1 MTNPVPQSLPSSPA
15 ASGVSVRAS
24 LLFRAFLIVV
34 MALGIFAI
42 STYAFIVAPTI
53 ERLADTQMRQTAG
66 ELGSRVQ
73 RLLATVEIT
82 LNTSRHWGLN
92 NSLTLDQVEK
102 FNEFFFPVIENH
114 PEISSVL
121 VAHESGREILLLYAD
136 GKWINRLSDPQRW
149 GKKTT
154 WLTWSGNRILEK
166 TEIIE
171 RDYDARKRPWFGGAM
186 ALARDEDV
194 FWTSPYIFFTTKE
207 PGVTAAS
214 RWTAS
219 DGSRYVVAHDVKL
232 LDLSHFTRQITA
244 GTSGVGMLLDDA
256 GQLVGVPRAE
266 RFSSD
271 DEIKKAVLKPLAEQ
285 GLPLLAE
292 GWRRWSEQG
301 RPDGSL
307 NAMGFEGV
315 DWFTHFRRIFIGQQP
330 FWLGVMAPRRDFVPV
345 SGEQVALLAA
355 LIVGTLG
362 FAALVTLPI
371 ARRFAAPL
379 ETLAEESARI
389 GRMDLAR
396 PVDIRSD
403 LKEIAALAS
412 AQEAMR
418 VALQASTASLE
429 EANAT
434 LESRVLE
441 RTRELERSQR
451 AAEWSRQLM
460 RDMADSLPC
469 AAFRFEVAPDG
480 TELFRFISAKAED
493 IWGATPSSLMDDP
506 DQRWNRVHPED
517 RQAARTALT
526 QCIRDSM
533 PTNLLYRVMDGDA
546 AFRWVETQSVVSL
559 LADGTRAW
567 NGYWLDVTER
577 EHALQR
583 IREAEERLRALT
595 NSVPVAVFELRSE
608 GELFWFT
615 FLSRQVRDI
624 LGVGHEQLLANG
636 DRLYGTVLPADRDG
650 LEAHVAG
657 AIGRG
662 SRFSAQFRLD
672 AEGEARWVRMEA
684 LPIDGQGGMA
694 WAGFFQDVTAVK
706 AAEAALTRAKE
717 MAEDATRM
725 KSDFLANMSHE
736 IRTPMNAIIGM
747 SYLALKTELTP
758 RQQDYVRKIQGAG
771 QHLLGIINDILD
783 FSKIEAG
790 KLSIEQ
796 ADFDLDSMLDNI
808 ANLLTD
814 KTNAKHLELVFDIP
828 SEVPRALVGDSLRLG
843 QILINYANNAIKF
856 TEAGEI
862 DILARVKERTEDE
875 VLLYFAVRDTGIGV
889 TDEQKGRLFQSFE
902 QADTSTTRKFG
913 GTGLGLAISKR
924 LAEMMGGEVG
934 VDSEFGKG
942 STFWFTARLA
952 VGTQRKRELLPSP
965 DLRGCRVLVV
975 DDNDNARAVLCDL
988 LSSMTFQVAAVDS
1001 GLAAVDEIKRAATE
1015 GQPYALVLLDW
1026 RMPGL
1031 DGVAAARQIRA
1042 LGLEHPPRLLM
1053 VTAYGREEVLNQI
1066 AEAGI
1071 EDVLIKPVSASL
1083 LFDTV
1088 IRLFGGAGATEPRKP
1103 AGGALCSPESL
1114 AAIRGARILLVEDND
1129 LNQEVATELL
1139 VDAGF
1144 IVDVAGD
1151 GAVALAR
1158 VQEQSYDLVLM
1169 DMQMPV
1175 MDGVTATRE
1184 IRKLGRFDRLPIVA
1198 MTANAMQRDHDRCL
1212 EAGMNDFAAKPID
1225 PDRLWNVLLRWIP
1238 PGERAPAMPRATAP
1252 APDQPALPDVPGLDM
1267 ASGLSR
1273 VQGKVRLYLSSLR
1286 KFAAGR
1292 RTTCDEIRAALD
1304 GGEWQTAERL
1314 AHTMKGLAGMIG
1326 ADEVQSRAAELE
1338 TALAEQA
1345 PRGAVEGAI
1354 EALRQPL
1361 GALVAVLDSR
1371 LPPEQEAVPVGVDP
1385 AVLGQVCRRLR
1396 NLLAQDDAEVDDVL
1410 EANAGLLAA
1419 AFPEQYPRLRAAIK
1433 DFDFE
1438 TALAAL
1444 DRAMDSV

>member
-1 MTNPVPQSLPSSPA
+1 M
-15 ASGVSVRAS
+15 SVRVS
-24 LLFRAFLIVV
+24 LLLRAFLIVV
-34 MALGIFAI
+34 MALGVFAI

-53 ERLADTQMRQTAG
+53 ERLADTQMRETVG
-66 ELGSRVQ
+66 ELNSRVQ
-73 RLLATVEIT
+73 RLLATVEVT

-121 VAHESGREILLLYAD
+121 VAHESGREILLLYAN

-154 WLTWSGNRILEK
+154 WMTWGGNRVLEK
-166 TEIIE
+166 TEILE

-186 ALARDEDV
+186 ALEQDEDV
-194 FWTSPYIFFTTKE
+194 FWTAPYIFFTTKE
-207 PGVTAAS
+207 PGITASS
-214 RWTAS
+214 RWTAP
-219 DGSRYVVAHDVKL
+219 DGSRYVVSHDVKL
-232 LDLSHFTRQITA
+232 LDLSHFTRRITA

-285 GLPLLAE
+285 RVPLLAE
-292 GWRRWSEQG
+292 GWRQWNEQG

-307 NAMGFEGV
+307 NAMTFEGV
-315 DWFTHFRRIFIGQQP
+315 EWFTHFRRIFIGKQP
-330 FWLGVMAPRRDFVPV
+330 FWLAVMAPQQDFVPV
-345 SGEQVALLAA
+345 SGEQMVLLVALIA
-355 LIVGTLG
+355 GTLG
-362 FAALVTLPI
+362 FAALVTLPL

-379 ETLAEESARI
+379 EILAEESARI

-434 LESRVLE
+434 LETRVLE
-441 RTRELERSQR
+441 RTQELERSRR

-469 AAFRFEVAPDG
+469 SVFRFEVMPDG
-480 TELFRFISAKAED
+480 TELFRFISAKAEE
-493 IWGATPSSLMDDP
+493 IWGATSSSLLDDP
-506 DQRWNRVHPED
+506 DQRWKRVHPDD
-517 RQAARTALT
+517 RQTARNAVI
-526 QCIRDSM
+526 QSIRDNM
-533 PTNLLYRVMDGDA
+533 PTNLLYRVVNGNH
-546 AFRWVETQSVVSL
+546 AFRWVETRSMVSL
-559 LADGTRAW
+559 MADGTRVW

-577 EHALQR
+577 EDALHR
-583 IREAEERLRALT
+583 IREAEERLRVLT
-595 NSVPVAVFELRSE
+595 NSVPVVVFELRSE
-608 GELFWFT
+608 GDLFWFT
-615 FLSRQVRDI
+615 FLSRQVYDI
-624 LGVGHEQLLANG
+624 LGVGHEQLKANG
-636 DRLYGTVLPADRDG
+636 DRLYGAVLPADREG
-650 LEAHVAG
+650 LEEQVTG
-657 AIGRG
+657 AIGQG
-662 SRFSAQFRLD
+662 VPFSAQFRLD
-672 AEGEARWVRMEA
+672 AEGETRWVRMEA
-684 LPIDGQGGMA
+684 LPIGGGDSLA

-706 AAEAALTRAKE
+706 AAEAVLTHAKE
-717 MAEDATRM
+717 MAEDAARM

-747 SYLALKTELTP
+747 SYLALKTDLTP
-758 RQQDYVRKIQGAG
+758 RQRDYVRKIQGAG

-796 ADFDLDSMLDNI
+796 ADFDLDAMLDNI
-808 ANLLTD
+808 ASLLTD
-814 KTNAKHLELVFDIP
+814 KTNAKQLELVFDIP
-828 SEVPRALVGDSLRLG
+828 PEVPRALVGDSLRLG

-856 TEAGEI
+856 TETGEI
-862 DILARVKERTEDE
+862 DIMARVKERTEGE
-875 VLLYFAVRDTGIGV
+875 VLLCFAVRDTGIGI

-913 GTGLGLAISKR
+913 GTGLGLAICKR
-924 LAEMMGGEVG
+924 LAELMDGEVG
-934 VDSEFGKG
+934 VDSVFGKG
-942 STFWFTARLA
+942 STFWFTARLR

-988 LSSMTFQVAAVDS
+988 LSSMTFEVADAGS
-1001 GLAAVDEIKRAATE
+1001 GLAAVDEVKRAAAA

-1026 RMPGL
+1026 RMPDL
-1031 DGVAAARQIRA
+1031 DGVTTARQIRA
-1042 LGLEHPPRLLM
+1042 LGLDPAPRLLM
-1053 VTAYGREEVLNQI
+1053 VTAYGREEVLSQI

-1071 EDVLIKPVSASL
+1071 EDVLIKPVSASV

-1088 IRLFGGAGATEPRKP
+1088 IRLFGGTAVTEPSKP
-1103 AGGALCSPESL
+1103 MDGAPCTPESL
-1114 AAIRGARILLVEDND
+1114 ASIRGARILLVEDNE

-1139 VDAGF
+1139 ADAGF
-1144 IVDVAGD
+1144 VVDVAGD
-1151 GAVALAR
+1151 GAAALAR

-1184 IRKLGRFDRLPIVA
+1184 IRKLGRFGHLPIIA
-1198 MTANAMQRDHDRCL
+1198 MTANAMQRDRDRCL
-1212 EAGMNDFAAKPID
+1212 DAGMNDFAAKPID
-1225 PDRLWNVLLRWIP
+1225 PEHLWGVLLRWVP
-1238 PGERAPAMPRATAP
+1238 PGERAPVAPRAA
-1252 APDQPALPDVPGLDM
+1252 ASADQPTLPDVPGLDM
-1267 ASGLSR
+1267 VGGLRR
-1273 VQGKVRLYLSSLR
+1273 VQGKAGLYLSSLR
-1286 KFAAGR
+1286 KFAASR

-1304 GGEWQTAERL
+1304 GGDWQTAERL
-1314 AHTMKGLAGMIG
+1314 AHTLKGLAGMIG
-1326 ADEVQSRAAELE
+1326 ADEVQGRGAELE
-1338 TALAEQA
+1338 TALAERT
-1345 PRGAVEGAI
+1345 PRDTVDAAI
-1354 EALRQPL
+1354 EALRHPL
-1361 GALVAVLDSR
+1361 ATLVTALDSR
-1371 LPPEQEAVPVGVDP
+1371 LPPEREAAQSVVDR
-1385 AVLGQVCRRLR
+1385 AVLDQACHRLR
-1396 NLLAQDDAEVDDVL
+1396 KLLAEDDAEVDDVL
-1410 EANAGLLAA
+1410 DENAGLLAA
-1419 AFPEQYPRLRAAIK
+1419 AFPEEYPRLRAAIK

-1438 TALAAL
+1438 AALAAL
-1444 DRAMDSV
+1444 NRAMDRV

>member
-1 MTNPVPQSLPSSPA
+1 MVGPVPQSLSSSPA
-15 ASGVSVRAS
+15 ASGVSVRGS
-24 LLFRAFLIVV
+24 LLVRAFLIAV
-34 MALGIFAI
+34 MALGVFAV
-42 STYAFIVAPTI
+42 STYALIVTPTI

-66 ELGSRVQ
+66 ELNSRVQ
-73 RLLATVEIT
+73 RLLATVEVT

-154 WLTWSGNRILEK
+154 WMTWSGNRVLEK
-166 TEIIE
+166 TEILE
-171 RDYDARKRPWFGGAM
+171 RDYDARRRPWFGGAM
-186 ALARDEDV
+186 ALDRDDDV
-194 FWTSPYIFFTTKE
+194 FWTAPYIFFTTKE
-207 PGVTAAS
+207 PGITASS
-214 RWTAS
+214 RWTAP
-219 DGSRYVVAHDVKL
+219 DGGRYVVAHDVKL
-232 LDLSHFTRQITA
+232 LDLSHFTRKITA

-285 GLPLLAE
+285 GVPLLAE
-292 GWRRWSEQG
+292 GWRRWNEQG

-307 NAMGFEGV
+307 NAMTFEGV
-315 DWFTHFRRIFIGQQP
+315 DWFTHFGRIFIGKQP
-330 FWLGVMAPRRDFVPV
+330 FWLGVMAPRQDFVPI
-345 SGEQVALLAA
+345 SGEQAVLLVA
-355 LIVGTLG
+355 LIVGTLV

-371 ARRFAAPL
+371 ARRFAVPL
-379 ETLAEESARI
+379 EVLAEESARI

-434 LESRVLE
+434 LETRVE
-441 RTRELERSQR
+441 DRTRELEHSRR

-469 AAFRFEVAPDG
+469 AAFRFEVAPDD
-480 TELFRFISAKAED
+480 TELFRFVSAKAEE
-493 IWGATPSSLMDDP
+493 IWGIPSSSLLDDP
-506 DQRWNRVHPED
+506 DQRWKRVHPDD
-517 RQAARTALT
+517 RQTARNTLI
-526 QCIRDSM
+526 QCIRDNM
-533 PTNLLYRVMDGDA
+533 PTNLLYRVMDGDS
-546 AFRWVETQSVVSL
+546 AFRWIETRSMVSL
-559 LADGTRAW
+559 LADGTRVW

-577 EHALQR
+577 EHALHR
-583 IREAEERLRALT
+583 IQAAEERLRALT

-615 FLSRQVRDI
+615 FLSRQVYDI
-624 LGVGHEQLLANG
+624 LGVGREQLQANG
-636 DRLYGTVLPADRDG
+636 DRLYGAVLRADRDG
-650 LEAHVAG
+650 LEAQVTG

-662 SRFSAQFRLD
+662 APFSVQFRLD
-672 AEGEARWVRMEA
+672 TDGEARWVHMEA
-684 LPIDGQGGMA
+684 LPIGGDGA
-694 WAGFFQDVTAVK
+694 IIWAGFFQDVTAVK
-706 AAEAALTRAKE
+706 TAEAALTHAKE

-758 RQQDYVRKIQGAG
+758 RQRDYVRKIQGAG
-771 QHLLGIINDILD
+771 QHLLGIIINDILD

-790 KLSIEQ
+790 KLPIEQ
-796 ADFDLDSMLDNI
+796 ADFDLDAMLDNI

-814 KTNAKHLELVFDIP
+814 KTNAKQLELVFDIP

-856 TEAGEI
+856 TEKGEI
-862 DILARVKERTEDE
+862 DIIARIAERTEDE
-875 VLLYFAVRDTGIGV
+875 VLLYFAVRDTGIGI

-924 LAEMMGGEVG
+924 LAELMGGEVG

-942 STFWFTARLA
+942 STFWFTARLR

-988 LSSMTFQVAAVDS
+988 LSSMTFQVADVDS
-1001 GLAAVDEIKRAATE
+1001 GLAAVDEIKRAATA

-1026 RMPGL
+1026 RMPDL
-1031 DGVAAARQIRA
+1031 DGVATAGQIRA
-1042 LGLEHPPRLLM
+1042 LGLESAPRLLM

-1071 EDVLIKPVSASL
+1071 EDVLIKPVSASV

-1088 IRLFGGAGATEPRKP
+1088 IRLFGGLTAAEPRKP
-1103 AGGALCSPESL
+1103 AGGISCSLESL
-1114 AAIRGARILLVEDND
+1114 AAIRGARILLVEDNE

-1139 VDAGF
+1139 ADAGF
-1144 IVDVAGD
+1144 VVDVAGD
-1151 GAVALAR
+1151 GAAALAR
-1158 VQEQSYDLVLM
+1158 VQEEPYDLVLM

-1184 IRKLGRFDRLPIVA
+1184 IRRLGRFDHLPIVA
-1198 MTANAMQRDHDRCL
+1198 MTANAMQRDRDRCL

-1225 PDRLWNVLLRWIP
+1225 PEHLWGVLLRWIP
-1238 PGERAPAMPRATAP
+1238 PGERAPAAPRAVADAP
-1252 APDQPALPDVPGLDM
+1252 EPALPDIPGLDM
-1267 ASGLSR
+1267 ASGLRR
-1273 VQGKVRLYLSSLR
+1273 VQGKAWLYLSSLR
-1286 KFAAGR
+1286 KFAASR
-1292 RTTCDEIRAALD
+1292 RTSCDDICAALD
-1304 GGEWQTAERL
+1304 AGDWQTAERL
-1314 AHTMKGLAGMIG
+1314 AHTLKGLAGMIG
-1326 ADEVQSRAAELE
+1326 ADEVQVPAGELE
-1338 TALAEQA
+1338 SVLAERA
-1345 PRGAVEGAI
+1345 PRDAVEDAI
-1354 EALRQPL
+1354 EVLRQPL
-1361 GALVAVLDSR
+1361 GTLIAALDNR
-1371 LPPEQEAVPVGVDP
+1371 LPPEEEVIRAEVDR
-1385 AVLGQVCRRLR
+1385 AVLDQVCRRLR
-1396 NLLAQDDAEVDDVL
+1396 NLLAEDDAEVDDVL
-1410 EANAGLLAA
+1410 EENTGLLAA
-1419 AFPEQYPRLRAAIK
+1419 AFPEEYSRLHAAIK

-1438 TALAAL
+1438 AALAVL
-1444 DRAMDSV
+1444 NRAMGSV